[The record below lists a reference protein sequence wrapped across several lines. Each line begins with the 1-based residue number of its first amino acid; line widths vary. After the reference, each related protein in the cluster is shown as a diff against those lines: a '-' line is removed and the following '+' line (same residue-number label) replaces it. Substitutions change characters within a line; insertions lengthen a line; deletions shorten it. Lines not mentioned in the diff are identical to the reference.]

1 MPHPGSPRQQASLAG
16 FEPAAA
22 TDRLF
27 FAVFPDPATAARIA
41 ALARSLHDQHRLRGK
56 PLRADRLHV
65 TLHHLGDHAGLPR
78 DIVDAAGQAAER
90 TAETEPFQ
98 VAFDSASSFAGR
110 SRNRPCV
117 LRGAPEGLAPL
128 VVLQQRLGTA
138 MAATGLARHV
148 GRDFTPHV
156 TLLYDDRSLEPPPV
170 ERVEWTVRDFVL
182 VHSLLGRTEH
192 RILGRW
198 PLRA

>member
-1 MPHPGSPRQQASLAG
+1 MLGMHPPQASLAG
-16 FEPAAA
+16 FEPAVA

-27 FAVFPDPATAARIA
+27 FAVFPDPETAVRIA
-41 ALARSLHDQHRLRGK
+41 ALARDLHDRHHLRGK
-56 PLRADRLHV
+56 PLRSDRLHV

-78 DIVDAAGQAAER
+78 GVVDAAGVAAER
-90 TAETEPFQ
+90 AAATAPFQ
-98 VAFDSASSFAGR
+98 AAFDSVSSFAGR

-117 LRGAPEGLAPL
+117 LRGAGDDLAPL
-128 VVLQQRLGTA
+128 VALQQELGAA
-138 MAATGLARHV
+138 MAAAGLGRHV

-156 TLLYDDRSLEPPPV
+156 TLLYDDRGLEPQPV
-170 ERVEWTVRDFVL
+170 ERIAWTVRDVVL

-198 PLRA
+198 PLRG